1 MGILDVFI
9 DIPRNIGNI
18 MCCSARIDRDET
30 TVGIEYRLWGIW
42 YRVWDTGLSMQ
53 GVGHEICCIG
63 FVCVLLCADRQGWGY
78 LSEIPLLHHPSRTV
92 VSRSSVYCVPYL
104 CASPSP

>member
-30 TVGIEYRLWGIW
+30 TVGIVHRLWNVW
-42 YRVWDTGLSMQ
+42 HRAVDVRCRVWDILLR
-53 GVGHEICCIG
+53 
-63 FVCVLLCADRQGWGY
+63 VCFCAAMR
-78 LSEIPLLHHPSRTV
+78 R
-92 VSRSSVYCVPYL
+92 
-104 CASPSP
+104 